1 MEHEPDEFAPSQQA
15 VYVPDDRRIRH
26 DGWTIARQE
35 KFLRRLA
42 GCGCVAHAC
51 AAVGMSRQSFYDLH
65 DRPGADGYRRAVEAA
80 LDAATSRLDEGAFSR
95 SIHGVPRPIF
105 YKGEQVGEYRHYD
118 ERLTMF
124 LLRYRDPT
132 RYGAWLDGYEA
143 RRHPDGAGITLAHAL
158 NRVLDAAYGAEPFH
172 HEEPDVPLAEGPVD
186 PVPAHA
192 RAYDG
197 PAEAED
203 LFRMIAQAGED
214 ERAAARADPAA
225 AEGRSTLTVR
235 RPRQATPERT

>member
-65 DRPGADGYRRAVEAA
+65 ERPGADGFRRAVEAA
-80 LDAATSRLDEGAFSR
+80 LDAATSRLDESAFSR

-124 LLRYRDPT
+124 LLRYRRPH
-132 RYGAWLDGYEA
+132 RYGAHLDKLPPPLIQMPSDDPFDQQLD
-143 RRHPDGAGITLAHAL
+143 PDEGL
-158 NRVLDAAYGAEPFH
+158 NSLEFH
-172 HEEPDVPLAEGPVD
+172 FEDLV
-186 PVPAHA
+186 
-192 RAYDG
+192 
-197 PAEAED
+197 AEAELPGGVSESSRAWD
-203 LFRMIAQAGED
+203 SDNFVNFVGFEPPSTGE
-214 ERAAARADPAA
+214 ELQSDP
-225 AEGRSTLTVR
+225 EPV
-235 RPRQATPERT
+235 